1 MSTASVI
8 QTDEKWLTPDGGSY
22 YIDAFMGAGTYRGNL
37 ICNTPSTILA
47 YNLQSGIVVE
57 IDAEIPRGMQIW
69 GLWVD
74 ADTVYYSVSDAP
86 DGEMQLLSVRIAD
99 LADYLWGDAD
109 QNGTV
114 DGRDVT
120 AMLRYLQGLPAA
132 CHTGAADLDDSGV
145 VDARDVEILR
155 QYLVENH

>member
-1 MSTASVI
+1 VNATVPA
-8 QTDEKWLTPDGGSY
+8 
-22 YIDAFMGAGTYRGNL
+22 
-37 ICNTPSTILA
+37 
-47 YNLQSGIVVE
+47 
-57 IDAEIPRGMQIW
+57 GMQIF
-69 GLWVD
+69 GLWIMG
-74 ADTVYYSVSDAP
+74 DTVYYRVSDTP
-86 DGEMQLLSVRIAD
+86 NGQMQVLSCSVDG

-120 AMLRYLQGLPAA
+120 AMLRYLQGLPAV
-132 CHTGAADLDDSGV
+132 CHTGAADLDDSGA

>member
-1 MSTASVI
+1 V
-8 QTDEKWLTPDGGSY
+8 
-22 YIDAFMGAGTYRGNL
+22 
-37 ICNTPSTILA
+37 
-47 YNLQSGIVVE
+47 QSGVVVE
-57 IDAEIPRGMQIW
+57 IAAELPRGMQIW